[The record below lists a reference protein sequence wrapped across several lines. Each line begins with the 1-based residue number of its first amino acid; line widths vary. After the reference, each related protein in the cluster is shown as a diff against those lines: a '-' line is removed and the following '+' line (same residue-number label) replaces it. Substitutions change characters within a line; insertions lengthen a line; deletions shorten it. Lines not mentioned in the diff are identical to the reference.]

1 MSFELIS
8 PTYMFKGLSSALKCF
23 FFKKKHESQVS
34 SDVKM
39 SALGSEGSKIDTA
52 GETGLDT
59 FLFSIF

>member
-1 MSFELIS
+1 MLSTLHIHG
-8 PTYMFKGLSSALKCF
+8 FKVFANYPGVL

-52 GETGLDT
+52 GETDIDT